1 MVSTAFMTP
10 FKRKPTKG
18 EFSEMA
24 KSLRVVYPCVSDTVN
39 KHKSEIIKLYCKS
52 DIITNIHTF

>member
-1 MVSTAFMTP
+1 MTP

-39 KHKSEIIKLYCKS
+39 KHISEIIKLYCKS
-52 DIITNIHTF
+52 DIIANIHTF